1 MKALHAGY
9 VSGALWGA
17 IQANKLS
24 PDLNWQDV
32 IGRLSHF
39 VIDSNV
45 GGDGVLSPELSVLE
59 NIICRGLPTLPS
71 LYVEKKIERMTGAI
85 KCGIT
90 GKNEVTSYSCK
101 LEIELPTSFI
111 PLLERA
117 LCIVS
122 PVANLEPSEGFIFPE
137 FGSGEENTAFDS
149 VAERDFWN
157 GPLTRLLGKGG
168 MQLALRQRSLN
179 SVVGNGFDEQRVD
192 VSVQLPGGLTNGIII
207 EIDGPSHKVDA
218 AKIHDA
224 RRDEACNKSGWSLTY
239 RHCLW
244 RGTSAT
250 DAINQKHQGI
260 SQIINHP
267 YLRNINQNKIE
278 PLEAQEFGRKAKML
292 ALFPFA
298 VARIQRVIL
307 EMIRGGILDIEALS
321 WNIVV
326 LDRDGLTGCGVTA
339 ARDLRIWMKKLW
351 ALYRPGESV
360 PIIRVYEISLESSK
374 ADLPLTVNA
383 FLDISIL
390 MRYGV
395 SLPTPTVV
403 SALETTNCR
412 VVIRSDYYD
421 REPDHY
427 LSFGGSIIPQIAGD
441 KLEKNLTFFLQ
452 NIFRKVA
459 FRPKQ
464 TEIIMRALRGES
476 VIALL
481 PTGAGKSIT
490 YQLPTL
496 LQNGMS
502 VVVAPIKSLMK
513 DQDDNL
519 KAIRID
525 RSAFINSMATAKERR
540 SNTELMQRGCFKY
553 VFVSPERFV
562 IQEFRDALRAI
573 RNEGNV
579 YFAYVVVDEAHCVS
593 EWGHDFRTA
602 YLRLGVNARREC
614 VTRLPVLPI
623 LALTGTASFEVLDDV
638 TIELG
643 YTKDDDISVRPD
655 KMERENLKFQVKTL
669 DPVPVIPKG
678 ASDKK
683 TKELI
688 GNAKLKQIP
697 EIMSSITNTI
707 NGQDFQDFINAPEG
721 AGLVFCPHKSWKFG
735 ADEVFNILKETYET
749 AKDRFNVYYGSP
761 EENKSNGFDPI
772 RVQDDF
778 KQGKIKVLACTKAF
792 GMGIDKPDIRF
803 TVHYNIPP
811 SLESFYQEAG
821 RAGRDGE
828 EAQCWI
834 MYTGKMPHDDQSI
847 DYSFNHWFHTNSFPG
862 AEIEEA
868 KVIEIL
874 RRNRKPGNSA
884 CNEIVSMLAEETGV
898 DYAVNKPWLNQ
909 ASGEYRIYIN
919 HPDFPESKVYL
930 SVSTDDVIKAG
941 KVFNPYPEH
950 DTIKKLI
957 MDWVQSNK
965 PANISHVEW
974 LSQKGAV
981 IDSSGIEELLASGEN
996 STICLSFE
1004 NGEIQRIAAHLKM
1017 SELDVYKAY
1026 RDADDAD
1033 DFVSKLNPP
1042 EADRK
1047 GLKSVFLKIRLPE
1060 HTFRAIY
1067 RLTILGAVDDYTI
1080 DYAGKTI
1087 TADLTP
1093 LPPGVYK
1100 ENLLK
1105 YIQRH
1110 APMAIGNYRDIV
1122 NQCGYETEL
1131 RCCLHALI
1139 QFVYDKIA
1147 KQRITALEI
1156 MEQTTKRGISDS
1168 TAFAQAVTYFFDS
1181 SYLPVLRPYL
1191 NEYSSDLVFEIC
1203 EDTAA
1208 GSAKLAHLLGACNR
1222 LLPENPDNAAFHAL
1236 RAYALA
1242 LLGYT
1247 GQEVMKEVQAA
1258 LEGFVKFFSW
1268 GRKEKL
1274 SFLMEL
1280 RELIASV
1287 NIDSAKAFDAVIIAD
1302 HTSWLHKFNTDVG
1315 TPLSDF

>member
-9 VSGALWGA
+9 VSQALLNA
-17 IQANKLS
+17 IQTNKLS
-24 PDLNWQDV
+24 PDLNWKD
-32 IGRLSHF
+32 ILGRLSHF
-39 VIDSNV
+39 VIDRNI
-45 GGDGVLSPELSVLE
+45 GGHGALSPELSGLE
-59 NIICRGLPTLPS
+59 NILCRGLPTLPS
-71 LYVEKKIERMTGAI
+71 LYVEKKIEHITKAI
-85 KCGIT
+85 RCGIT
-90 GKNEVTSYSCK
+90 GKNEVSSYSCELDTK
-101 LEIELPTSFI
+101 LSTSII

-122 PVANLEPSEGFIFPE
+122 PAANLEPSDGFVFPE
-137 FGSGEENTAFDS
+137 FGSGDENTDFDS
-149 VAERDFWN
+149 TAERDFWN
-157 GPLTRLLGKGG
+157 GPLTRLLGSGG
-168 MQLALRQRSLN
+168 MQLALRQRPLN
-179 SVVGNGFDEQRVD
+179 TVVGSGFDDQRVD

-207 EIDGPSHKVDA
+207 EVDGPTHKTDA

-260 SQIINHP
+260 SQIISHP

-278 PLEAQEFGRKAKML
+278 PLEAQELGHKAKML

-360 PIIRVYEISLESSK
+360 PIIRVYEISSESSK

-403 SALETTNCR
+403 SSLETTSCR

-464 TEIIMRALRGES
+464 TEIITRALRGES

-502 VVVAPIKSLMK
+502 IVVAPIKSLMK

-525 RSAFINSMATAKERR
+525 RSAFINSMSTAKERR
-540 SNTELMQRGCFKY
+540 SNIELMQRGCFKF

-573 RNEGNV
+573 RNDGNV

-643 YTKDDDISVRPD
+643 YSKDDDISVRPD
-655 KMERENLKFQVKTL
+655 KMERPNLKFQVKTL
-669 DPVPVIPKG
+669 DPVPDIPKG
-678 ASDKK
+678 ASNKK
-683 TKELI
+683 VKELI

-697 EIMSSITNTI
+697 EIMSSITNML
-707 NGQDFQDFINAPEG
+707 NGQDFQDFINEPEG
-721 AGLVFCPHKSWKFG
+721 AGLVFCPHKTWKFG
-735 ADEVFNILKETYET
+735 ADEVCNILKETYET
-749 AKDRFNVYYGSP
+749 VKDRFNVYYGSP
-761 EENKSNGFDPI
+761 EENKSSGFDPI
-772 RVQDDF
+772 QVQDYF

-828 EAQCWI
+828 DAQCWI
-834 MYTGKMPHDDQSI
+834 MYTGKMPQDEQSI
-847 DYSFNHWFHTNSFPG
+847 EYSLNHWFHTNSFPG
-862 AEIEEA
+862 AEVEEA

-874 RRNRKPGNSA
+874 KRNRKPGNSI

-898 DYAVNKPWLNQ
+898 DYSVSKPWLNQ
-909 ASGEYRIYIN
+909 TSGEHRIYIN
-919 HPDFPESKVYL
+919 RPDYPDSKVYL
-930 SVSTDDVIKAG
+930 SIFSDDSINSG
-941 KVFNPYPEH
+941 RDTNPYPENLA
-950 DTIKKLI
+950 IKNTV
-957 MDWVQSNK
+957 MDWMQNKK
-965 PANISHVEW
+965 PANISYVEW
-974 LSQKGAV
+974 LSKKGDTV
-981 IDSSGIEELLASGEN
+981 DSSGIEELLATGEK

-1004 NGEIQRIAAHLKM
+1004 NGEVQRIASFFKM

-1026 RDADDAD
+1026 RDSDDAD
-1033 DFVSKLNPP
+1033 DFVFKLKVDD
-1042 EADRK
+1042 EHIK
-1047 GLKSVFLKIRLPE
+1047 GLKATFLNIRLPE

-1080 DYAGKTI
+1080 DYAGRTI

-1093 LPPGVYK
+1093 QPVGIYK
-1100 ENLLK
+1100 ENLFK

-1122 NQCGYETEL
+1122 NQCEYSTEL
-1131 RCCLHALI
+1131 RCCLHGLI

-1147 KQRITALEI
+1147 KQRIVALEI
-1156 MEQTTKRGISDS
+1156 MEQTTIRGISDP

-1181 SYLPVLRPYL
+1181 SYLPILRPYL
-1191 NEYSSDLVFEIC
+1191 YEYSPDLVFIIC
-1203 EDTAA
+1203 KDTDA
-1208 GSAKLAHLLGACNR
+1208 GSAKVAHLLGACNR
-1222 LLPENPDNAAFHAL
+1222 LLPENTDNAAFHAL

-1242 LLGYT
+1242 LLGYS
-1247 GQEVMKEVQAA
+1247 GQEVMKEIHAA
-1258 LEGFVKFFSW
+1258 LEGFVKDFGW
-1268 GRKEKL
+1268 GRKEQI

-1280 RELIASV
+1280 RGLISSV
-1287 NIDSAKAFDAVIIAD
+1287 NVDSAKAFDAAIIED
-1302 HTSWLHKFNTDVG
+1302 HIDWLHKFNTDAG
-1315 TPLSDF
+1315 TSIS